1 MFFCPVEAA
10 KKFMAIS
17 GNFPGSLPLLR
28 TETALLTRE
37 KLNSVLKSTLDS
49 VVEYGVIRTHSFRA
63 GLTTALARAG
73 VSDDVLQSLGRWHS
87 SAFNTYMKLGRQ
99 LRLSTQAE
107 LVSKISQMANSDW
120 GRTSALLVV

>member
-1 MFFCPVEAA
+1 MFFCPVEAMR
-10 KKFMAIS
+10 KFLAIS
-17 GNFPGSLPLLR
+17 GNFQGSLPLLR
-28 TETALLTRE
+28 TETTLLTRE
-37 KLNSVLKSTLDS
+37 KLNSILKSSLDS
-49 VVEYGVIRTHSFRA
+49 VVDYGVIRTHSFRA

-73 VSDDVLQSLGRWHS
+73 VSDNVLQSLGRWHS

>member
-1 MFFCPVEAA
+1 MFFCPVEAPTQ
-10 KKFMAIS
+10 FLAIS
-17 GNFPGSLPLLR
+17 AHFPGSLPLLR
-28 TETALLTRE
+28 TAPALMTRE

-49 VVEYGVIRTHSFRA
+49 VVEYGAIRTHSFRA

>member
-49 VVEYGVIRTHSFRA
+49 VVEYGAIRTHSFRA

-73 VSDDVLQSLGRWHS
+73 VSDDVGSTAPSVNTGGAGLQ
-87 SAFNTYMKLGRQ
+87 N
-99 LRLSTQAE
+99 LS
-107 LVSKISQMANSDW
+107 D
-120 GRTSALLVV
+120 G